1 MYGMRRLKRLS
12 AEVICD
18 SLSMEL
24 ELADF
29 FIIFGFVVVRKLFDD
44 TVMDAVGSISNTEI
58 K

>member
-24 ELADF
+24 ELPDF
-29 FIIFGFVVVRKLFDD
+29 FIAFGFDVVRKLFDD
-44 TVMDAVGSISNTEI
+44 IVIDAVGDISNTER

>member
-24 ELADF
+24 ELPDF
-29 FIIFGFVVVRKLFDD
+29 FIAFGFVVVRKLFDD
-44 TVMDAVGSISNTEI
+44 IVIDAVGDISNTER